1 MPVVIN
7 SFNYNDPVNDE
18 TILYM
23 QKPYEERSR
32 KYYKAF
38 EIMPNVWIMP
48 ERDTIGTK
56 PDEFQVPDS
65 LKNGSSA
72 YYDPNYL
79 TTDAEKDRY
88 LKTMIKLFNRI
99 NSNPTGKVLLEEV
112 SNARPYL
119 GDDDTLINEFLPVNV
134 TTSVNIKFSTDV
146 ESSIISNL
154 LVLGAGPDIF
164 KAYCTPLVRFNKS
177 DKLIEPS
184 NHGFGS
190 INILTFSPEYE
201 HIFNDISG
209 GNHNST
215 ESFIA
220 DPAISLAHE
229 LIHALHGL
237 YGAKAVTHKESLVAE
252 RGPLMIAEKPI
263 RLEEFLTFGGEDLNI
278 IPSAMKEKIYN
289 DLLANY
295 EKIATRL
302 REVNT
307 APPGYDI
314 NEYKD
319 YFQWKYG
326 LDRNA
331 DGSYTVNRN
340 KFNEIYKKLYSFT
353 EIDLANKF
361 KVKCRNTY
369 FIKYGF
375 VKVPNLLDDDI
386 YTVSEGFNIGNLAV
400 NNRGQNINL
409 NPKIIDSIP
418 DKGLVE
424 KIIKFCKSI
433 IPRKGTKQSPSLC
446 IRVNNRELFFV
457 ASESSYNESDINTPK
472 EIDDTT
478 NLNNNYRNNLDEVI
492 LDYNSETIPQISNR
506 TLNTLVQ
513 DNSYV
518 PRYDSNGTSEI
529 EEYDVVDF
537 NVFFYLHAQKVP
549 EGETNISL
557 TSSIDTALL
566 EESKVYTFF
575 SSEFI
580 DTINKPVNAALF
592 IDWISKVIRDFTTE
606 ATQKSTVDKIAD
618 ISLIVPYVGLALNI
632 VIEAEKGNFEEAFEL
647 LGAGILL
654 EFVPE
659 LTIPVI
665 LVFTIKSYI
674 DSYENKNKAIK
685 AINNSLIER
694 EAKWKEIY
702 SWIVSNWLTR
712 INTQFNKRKE
722 QMYQALQNQVDA
734 IKTAIEYKYNNYT
747 SDEKNRLESKYN
759 INNIEEEL
767 NKKVSLA
774 MKNIER
780 FMTESSIS
788 YLMKLINEAEVG
800 KLKEYDK
807 HVKSDLLDYILY
819 HKLILGEQTK
829 ELIDLVTSTLNSS
842 IPFELSSYT
851 NDKILIIYFNRLY
864 KKIKDSSI
872 LDMRYENNKF
882 IDISGYGSNI
892 SINGN
897 VYIYSTNRNQFGIYS
912 GRLSEVNI
920 AQNND
925 IIYNSRY
932 QNFSISFWV
941 TIPKHYRPMN
951 RNREY
956 TIINCM
962 GNNNSG
968 WKISLRTIRDC
979 EIIWTLQDTSG
990 NKEKLIFRYE
1000 ELASISDYINK
1011 WIFVTIT
1018 NNRLGNSR
1026 IYINGNLI
1034 VEKSISNLGDIHVS
1048 DNILFKIVGC
1058 DDETY
1063 VGIRYFKVFNTEL
1076 DKTEIETLYS
1086 NEPDPSILKDY
1097 WGNYLLYNKK
1107 YYLFNLLRKDKY
1119 ITRNSGILN
1128 INQQRGVTG
1137 GISVF
1142 LNYKLYEGVEVIIR
1156 KNAPIDISNTDNFVR
1171 KNDLAYINVVDHG
1184 VEYRLYADISITK
1197 SEKII
1202 KLIRTSNPNDSLGQI
1217 IVMDSIGNNCTM
1229 NFQNNDGSNIG
1240 LLGFHSDDL
1249 VASSWYYNHI
1259 RRNTSSNGCF
1269 WSFISKEHGWK
1280 E

>member
-23 QKPYEERSR
+23 QKPYEERSK

-119 GDDDTLINEFLPVNV
+119 GDDDTLINEFFPVNV

-375 VKVPNLLDDDI
+375 VKVPDLLDDDI

-941 TIPKHYRPMN
+941 RIPKHYRPMN

-1128 INQQRGVTG
+1128 INQQRGVTE

-1184 VEYRLYADISITK
+1184 VEYRLYADISIRK

-1269 WSFISKEHGWK
+1269 WSFISKEHGWQ

>member
-7 SFNYNDPVNDE
+7 SFNYDDPVNDD

-23 QKPYEERSR
+23 QIPYEEKSK

-38 EIMPNVWIMP
+38 EIMRNVWIMP
-48 ERDTIGTK
+48 ERNTIGTN
-56 PDEFQVPDS
+56 PSDFDPPAS

-88 LKTMIKLFNRI
+88 LKTTIKLFKRI
-99 NSNPTGKVLLEEV
+99 NSNPAGEVLLQEI
-112 SNARPYL
+112 SYAKPYL
-119 GDDDTLINEFLPVNV
+119 GNDHTPINEFHPVTR
-134 TTSVNIKFSTDV
+134 TTSVNIKSSTNV
-146 ESSIISNL
+146 ESSIILNL
-154 LVLGAGPDIF
+154 LVLGAGPNIF
-164 KAYCTPLVRFNKS
+164 ENSSYPVR
-177 DKLIEPS
+177 KLMNSGEVYDPS
-184 NHGFGS
+184 NDGFGS
-190 INILTFSPEYE
+190 INIVTFSPEYE
-201 HIFNDISG
+201 YTFNDISG
-209 GNHNST
+209 GHNSST

-237 YGAKAVTHKESLVAE
+237 YGARGVTYKETIKVKQA
-252 RGPLMIAEKPI
+252 PLMIAEKPI
-263 RLEEFLTFGGEDLNI
+263 RLEEFLTFGGQDLNI
-278 IPSAMKEKIYN
+278 ITSAMKEKIYN

-302 REVNT
+302 SEVNS
-307 APPGYDI
+307 APPEYDI
-314 NEYKD
+314 NEYKN

-326 LDRNA
+326 LDKNA
-331 DGSYTVNRN
+331 DGSYTVNEN

-375 VKVPNLLDDDI
+375 LKVPNLLDDDI

-424 KIIKFCKSI
+424 KIVKLCKSI
-433 IPRKGTKQSPSLC
+433 IPRKGTKAPPRLC

-457 ASESSYNESDINTPK
+457 ASESSYNENDINTPK

-492 LDYNSETIPQISNR
+492 LDYNSETIPQISSQ

-513 DNSYV
+513 DDSYV

-529 EEYDVVDF
+529 EEHNVVDL
-537 NVFFYLHAQKVP
+537 NAFFYLHAQKVP

-557 TSSIDTALL
+557 TSSIDTALS

-580 DTINKPVNAALF
+580 NNINKPVHAALF
-592 IDWISKVIRDFTTE
+592 IGWISQVIRDFTTE
-606 ATQKSTVDKIAD
+606 STQKSTVDKIAD

-632 VIEAEKGNFEEAFEL
+632 GNDARKGNFKEAFEL
-647 LGAGILL
+647 LGAAILL
-654 EFVPE
+654 EVVPE
-659 LTIPVI
+659 LLIPVI
-665 LVFTIKSYI
+665 LVFTIKSFI
-674 DSYENKNKAIK
+674 DSSKNEDKIIK

-694 EAKWKEIY
+694 EAKWKEVY

-734 IKTAIEYKYNNYT
+734 IKTVIEYKYNSYT
-747 SDEKNRLESKYN
+747 SDEKNRLESEYN

-780 FMTESSIS
+780 FIAESSIS
-788 YLMKLINEAEVG
+788 YLMKLINEAKVSELREYDEGV
-800 KLKEYDK
+800 KEY
-807 HVKSDLLDYILY
+807 LLDYIL
-819 HKLILGEQTK
+819 KNGSILGDHVQ
-829 ELIDLVTSTLNSS
+829 ELNDLVTSTLNSS

-851 NDKILIIYFNRLY
+851 NDKILIIYFNKLY
-864 KKIKDSSI
+864 KKIKDNCI

-892 SINGN
+892 SINGEL
-897 VYIYSTNRNQFGIYS
+897 YIYTTNRNQFTIYS
-912 GRLSEVNI
+912 GKLSEVNI

-941 TIPKHYRPMN
+941 RIPRYSN
-951 RNREY
+951 IVNLNNEY

-968 WKISLRTIRDC
+968 WKISLNYNK
-979 EIIWTLQDTSG
+979 IIWTLQDTAG
-990 NKEKLIFRYE
+990 NNEKLVFNYTQMI
-1000 ELASISDYINK
+1000 SISDYINK

-1034 VEKSISNLGDIHVS
+1034 DQKSISNLGDIHVS

-1058 DDETY
+1058 NDTRY
-1063 VGIRYFKVFNTEL
+1063 VGIRYFKVFDTEL

-1086 NEPDPSILKDY
+1086 DEPDPSILKDF
-1097 WGNYLLYNKK
+1097 WGNYLLYNKR
-1107 YYLFNLLRKDKY
+1107 YYLLNLLRKDNA
-1119 ITRNSGILN
+1119 ITQSSTFLSISRA
-1128 INQQRGVTG
+1128 RGVDRKAN
-1137 GISVF
+1137 IFSNKR
-1142 LNYKLYEGVEVIIR
+1142 LYKGVEVIIR
-1156 KNAPIDISNTDNFVR
+1156 KNEPIDISNTDNFVR
-1171 KNDLAYINVVDHG
+1171 KGDLAYINVVDRD
-1184 VEYRLYADISITK
+1184 VEYRLYANTSNAQP
-1197 SEKII
+1197 EKTI
-1202 KLIRTSNPNDSLGQI
+1202 KLIRTSNSNDSLDQI

-1229 NFQNNDGSNIG
+1229 NFQNNNGGNIG
-1240 LLGFHSDDL
+1240 LLGFHSNTL
-1249 VASSWYYNHI
+1249 VASSWYYNNI

-1269 WSFISKEHGWK
+1269 WSFISKEHGWQ
-1280 E
+1280 EC